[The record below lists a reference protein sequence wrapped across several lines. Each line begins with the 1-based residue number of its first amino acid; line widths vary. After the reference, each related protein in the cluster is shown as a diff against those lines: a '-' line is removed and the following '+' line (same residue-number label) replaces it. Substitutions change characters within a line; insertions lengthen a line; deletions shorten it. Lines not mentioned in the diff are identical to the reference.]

1 MCSPRLK
8 CSRLC
13 CGPCRPRRLLRILC
27 LHILLPLGALR
38 RRRHRIDRDALVAGP
53 RVGIEREA
61 EDVTIAV
68 EGGLA
73 ELQDGAVVGRREVGG
88 EHLGGIEC
96 RAPGVA
102 RFFPQPVGCPRPLPR
117 GAPGVLVGN
126 TLYVSGQI
134 GRDENMQLVEGTE
147 AQIVQA
153 FENLKKVIEAAGAR
167 MSDIVDLTSFHTDMR
182 DLQVFMRVKDRYLTE
197 AFPAWTAIGAA
208 QLGGA
213 AGYLIEIKA
222 VAVLSPS

>member
-1 MCSPRLK
+1 MSTRKAIIPK
-8 CSRLC
+8 
-13 CGPCRPRRLLRILC
+13 GM
-27 LHILLPLGALR
+27 
-38 RRRHRIDRDALVAGP
+38 
-53 RVGIEREA
+53 EA
-61 EDVTIAV
+61 VYDKI
-68 EGGLA
+68 
-73 ELQDGAVVGRREVGG
+73 
-88 EHLGGIEC
+88 HY
-96 RAPGVA
+96 
-102 RFFPQPVGCPRPLPR
+102 
-117 GAPGVLVGN
+117 APGVLVGN

-222 VAVLSPS
+222 VAVLSD